1 MSATP
6 LPRLMPKAECQ
17 TDCCSIMSLICI
29 NFLTNCKRYTSIL
42 LQYHINYAIINTKCN
57 FNELFII

>member
-6 LPRLMPKAECQ
+6 LPRLMPKAEWLS
-17 TDCCSIMSLICI
+17 DCCSIMLLICI
-29 NFLTNCKRYTSIL
+29 NFPTNCKRYTSIW
-42 LQYHINYAIINTKCN
+42 LQYYINHVIINTKCN